1 MGKHNFIVSVT
12 GQRDLVAALMASGLN
27 FKTDLDLK
35 KSIDLIDFK
44 NKENRCLTINVVL
57 FIAFFL
63 MALALKAQ
71 EKPIAIKGALI
82 HTVAGTPIEKGVLI
96 VHKGKIVSVGKEGS
110 SIPSNATV
118 MDATGKVILP
128 GLVDSH
134 SHLGGPAG
142 GDASAALNPDTR
154 ALDAVNPTSDGF
166 KKALAGGITT
176 INVMPGS
183 GHLMSGQTLYIKMR
197 EAKVVEDLLITNEK
211 GVYGGMKMANGT
223 NPMRTSPGAFPGT
236 RAKSAAMARELF
248 TKAQEYKNKIDKAGD
263 DASKMPERDLRME
276 PLVEIL
282 NGKRV
287 VHFHTHKAN
296 DIITAIR
303 LSQEFGF
310 KPVLHHVSEAV
321 AVADEI
327 AAAGLKASIIIL
339 DVPGG
344 KMEAM
349 GISFENGAALEKAG
363 VDVGIHTD
371 DGVTDSRLF
380 IRSAAYM
387 VRGGMSKTK
396 AIEAL
401 TLSGARML
409 DLSSKVGSLE
419 KGKDADFIVLSGDP
433 FSVYTKVEQTWVE
446 GNKRYDISNPE
457 DKAFLTGGY
466 DVYSPI
472 RAELHHHE
480 GQTN

>member
-1 MGKHNFIVSVT
+1 MI
-12 GQRDLVAALMASGLN
+12 
-27 FKTDLDLK
+27 
-35 KSIDLIDFK
+35 K
-44 NKENRCLTINVVL
+44 NEI
-57 FIAFFL
+57 IAFGSSPLGYIAAARTSPLGFKSAVIKKESIAKGKTSSVFYVMMKSL
-63 MALALKAQ
+63 SVILCFVTATAVKAQ
-71 EKPIAIKGALI
+71 EKPIAFKGALI
-82 HTVAGTPIEKGVLI
+82 HTVAGAPIENGVLV

-110 SIPSNATV
+110 TIPADATV

-142 GDASAALNPDTR
+142 GDASAALNPDAR

-166 KKALAGGITT
+166 NKALAGGITT

-197 EAKVVEDLLITNEK
+197 EAKVIEDLLITNEK

-223 NPMRTSPGAFPGT
+223 NPMRTTPGAFPGT

-248 TKAQEYKNKIDKAGD
+248 VKAQEYKNKIDKAGN

-282 NGKRV
+282 TGKRV

-296 DIITAIR
+296 DILTAIR
-303 LSQEFGF
+303 LGQEFGF
-310 KPVLHHVSEAV
+310 KPVLHHVSEA
-321 AVADEI
+321 ALVADEI
-327 AAAGLKASIIIL
+327 AAAGLKASIITL
-339 DVPGG
+339 DSPGG
-344 KMEAM
+344 KVEAM
-349 GISFENGAALEKAG
+349 GISPKNGAALEKAV

-371 DGVTDSRLF
+371 DGITDSRLF
-380 IRSAAYM
+380 IRSAALM
-387 VRGGMSKTK
+387 VRDGMSRNK

-433 FSVYTKVEQTWVE
+433 FSIYTKVEQTWVE
-446 GNKRYDISNPE
+446 GNKRYDISNPK

-480 GQTN
+480 GEAD

>member
-1 MGKHNFIVSVT
+1 MKGYFT
-12 GQRDLVAALMASGLN
+12 ALSL
-27 FKTDLDLK
+27 
-35 KSIDLIDFK
+35 LITF
-44 NKENRCLTINVVL
+44 
-57 FIAFFL
+57 A
-63 MALALKAQ
+63 MQAQ
-71 EKPIAIKGALI
+71 DKPIAFKGALI
-82 HTVAGTPIEKGVLI
+82 HTVAGAPIQNGVLV
-96 VHKGKIVSVGKEGS
+96 VHKGKIISVGNEGS
-110 SIPSNATV
+110 AIPADATV
-118 MDATGKVILP
+118 VDATGKVIMP

-142 GDASAALNPDTR
+142 GDASAALNPETR

-166 KKALAGGITT
+166 NKALAGGITT

-197 EAKVVEDLLITNEK
+197 EGTVIEDLLITNEK

-223 NPMRTSPGAFPGT
+223 NPMRTTPGAFPGT

-248 TKAQEYKNKIDKAGD
+248 TKAQEYKNKIDKAGKD
-263 DASKMPERDLRME
+263 SSKMPERDLRME

-282 NGKRV
+282 TGKRV

-296 DIITAIR
+296 DILTAIR
-303 LSQEFGF
+303 LGQEFGF
-310 KPVLHHVSEAV
+310 KPVLHHVSEGSLV
-321 AVADEI
+321 AKEI
-327 AAAGLKASIIIL
+327 AAAGLKASIITI

-349 GISFENGAALEKAG
+349 GLSLGTGAALEKAG
-363 VDVGIHTD
+363 VDVGFHTD
-371 DGVTDSRLF
+371 DGITDSRLL
-380 IRSAAYM
+380 IRSAALM
-387 VRGGMSKTK
+387 VREGMSRSK

-409 DLSSKVGSLE
+409 DLSSRVGSLE
-419 KGKDADFIVLSGDP
+419 KGKDADFLVLSGDP
-433 FSVYTKVEQTWVE
+433 FSIYTKVEQTWVE
-446 GNKRYDISNPE
+446 GNKRFDITNPR

-472 RAELHHHE
+472 RGEFHHHE
-480 GQTN
+480 GETD